1 LSKNRFSLRT
11 AFIITLLLLISF
23 QKIES
28 EINKPSFGENK
39 ISFSDDVVIY
49 SHSIDILIQDVNSIS
64 FEEHFQ
70 FMNARVTPIS
80 TINIWMKNIN
90 VNNLLVRDEEYVE
103 LDKNVLIFENQTA
116 LVSVELNRALEKF
129 QTYAFSLLYSGGEC
143 MEIQGNPPYYLYQ
156 FTSIFSYNTIGL
168 GINIRLP
175 EHCNIREYNPENGHL
190 EVVGGYTWVF
200 WSWSSDYLNSSVI
213 FPLVQV
219 FFEEPPTSRTAIWIT
234 VIGPFLGVIL
244 GASSVYLLMRKREKR
259 SVEML
264 GKIFLTDDQKL
275 ILRIIIEN
283 EGKITQKELIEHTQF
298 SKSKISR
305 NLFPLEE
312 YDLIKKE
319 KWGREFK
326 VYITEAGEKILE

>member
-1 LSKNRFSLRT
+1 M
-11 AFIITLLLLISF
+11 LLLMISF
-23 QKIES
+23 QEIES
-28 EINKPSFGENK
+28 RINKPSATKNE
-39 ISFSDDVVIY
+39 ITFSDDVIIY
-49 SHSIDILIQDVNSIS
+49 SHNIDILIQNINSIS

-70 FMNARVTPIS
+70 FMNARISPIS
-80 TINIWMKNIN
+80 TIDIWLKNID

-103 LDKNVLIFENQTA
+103 LEKSLVTFENQTT
-116 LVSVELNRALEKF
+116 LVSVELNRVLEKF

-143 MEIQGNPPYYLYQ
+143 MEIQGNPSYYLYQ
-156 FTSIFSYNTIGL
+156 FTSIFSYNTTAL

-175 EHCNIREYNPENGHL
+175 EHCNIRDYNPENGQL
-190 EVVGGYTWVF
+190 EVSGGYTWVS
-200 WSWSSDYLNSSVI
+200 WSWPSDYLNSTMF

-219 FFEEPPTSRTAIWIT
+219 FFDEPPNRNPATWII
-234 VIGPFLGVIL
+234 VIGPILGVII
-244 GASSVYLLMRKREKR
+244 GGSGVYWWMRKREKR

-264 GKIFLTDDQKL
+264 GKIFLTEDQKL

-312 YDLIKKE
+312 YGLLKKE

-326 VYITEAGEKILE
+326 VHITEAGEKILE